1 VHYLEISRYLLGNF
15 LRIITYSLASFNVC
29 LANCKSWSQS
39 TNIHTTIL
47 YLRGFHHLTRPFPL
61 KPSCVLLQA
70 SYIISKAWVAQFFF
84 FFFQGTACEKF
95 SWDFV
100 KLPVES
106 VCRNTHMPRI
116 SSHKQKF
123 VYRALPVRKL
133 FIIWLWTP
141 RNLGIF
147 SLIVP
152 E

>member
-1 VHYLEISRYLLGNF
+1 MHYLEISRYLLGNF

-84 FFFQGTACEKF
+84 FFF
-95 SWDFV
+95 S
-100 KLPVES
+100 
-106 VCRNTHMPRI
+106 
-116 SSHKQKF
+116 
-123 VYRALPVRKL
+123 RALHVRS
-133 FIIWLWTP
+133 FHGILWNYQLRVFAEIPICPEYLLINKNSYTGHYLWE
-141 RNLGIF
+141 N
-147 SLIVP
+147 SL
-152 E
+152 